1 MELAVLGDQLISF
14 FIAVACVGKMKL
26 TEVQR
31 IQLFFIIGQCV
42 LADQGD
48 YSRVNSGLASVHAS
62 WRQ

>member
-31 IQLFFIIGQCV
+31 IQLFFIIGPM
-42 LADQGD
+42 
-48 YSRVNSGLASVHAS
+48 HAS
-62 WRQ
+62 GSGELLQSK